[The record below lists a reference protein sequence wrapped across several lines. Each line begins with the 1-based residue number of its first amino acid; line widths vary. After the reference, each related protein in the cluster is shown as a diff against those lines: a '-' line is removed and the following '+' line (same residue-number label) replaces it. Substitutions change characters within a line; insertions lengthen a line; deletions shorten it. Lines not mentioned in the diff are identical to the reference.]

1 MISWHRIAH
10 PGKRDRYM
18 HVAEKILCQD
28 NTLCLDDIPFP
39 GFHFRLLLTHV
50 RLHAMLQLV
59 DLCKRW
65 HLGGKGKA

>member
-1 MISWHRIAH
+1 
-10 PGKRDRYM
+10 M